1 MKKSLST
8 SKQIIKRSINGTDVF
23 RLNELFRSPMKRI
36 TINAV
41 QKKESRKDSEK
52 IFERVLL
59 ERKFAVDSAIV
70 KVMKTK

>member
-1 MKKSLST
+1 
-8 SKQIIKRSINGTDVF
+8 
-23 RLNELFRSPMKRI
+23 MKRI